1 MAALVQQGKSAISGS
16 APNRSHPRRRNPA
29 RVRLAS
35 AKTASTRMRSGR
47 CRTSPWLGCGP
58 AVPLRRATAVDN
70 PSGAPQLLVSREDF
84 RKVRPIYSQSANSR
98 SMPMRPSITEAVS
111 VTHRTASYQACQ
123 AHEEHAGSRPRGAA
137 LALRNAPDRSGHMTR
152 VRLRPFTA
160 IRRGRFAC
168 FRSRPSPTPHAR
180 TIRPRARGCAS
191 SPVSLSRPPRGA
203 TEVGE
208 ALRRA
213 HGGGASA
220 ADGDRLR

>member
-137 LALRNAPDRSGHMTR
+137 LALRNAPRPVRSHDARQAPAVHSHSERAIRVFPITTIPNPACPDNPPTRAR
-152 VRLRPFTA
+152 VRLISRVAQSPSS
-160 IRRGRFAC
+160 RR
-168 FRSRPSPTPHAR
+168 
-180 TIRPRARGCAS
+180 
-191 SPVSLSRPPRGA
+191 
-203 TEVGE
+203 
-208 ALRRA
+208 
-213 HGGGASA
+213 HGGRGGAETSA
-220 ADGDRLR
+220 RRRSISS

>member
-58 AVPLRRATAVDN
+58 AVPLRRATAIDN
-70 PSGAPQLLVSREDF
+70 PSGAPRLLVSREDF

-137 LALRNAPDRSGHMTR
+137 LALRNAPRPVRSHDARQAPAVSQPFGEGDSR
-152 VRLRPFTA
+152 VSDHDHPQPRMPGQSA
-160 IRRGRFAC
+160 
-168 FRSRPSPTPHAR
+168 HAR
-180 TIRPRARGCAS
+180 AGAPHLPCRSVALLEAPRR
-191 SPVSLSRPPRGA
+191 
-203 TEVGE
+203 
-208 ALRRA
+208 
-213 HGGGASA
+213 
-220 ADGDRLR
+220 

>member
-152 VRLRPFTA
+152 VRLRPFHSHSERA
-160 IRRGRFAC
+160 IRVFPITTIPKPRMPGKSAHTRAGAPHRPC
-168 FRSRPSPTPHAR
+168 RSVALLEA
-180 TIRPRARGCAS
+180 PRR
-191 SPVSLSRPPRGA
+191 
-203 TEVGE
+203 
-208 ALRRA
+208 
-213 HGGGASA
+213 
-220 ADGDRLR
+220 

>member
-1 MAALVQQGKSAISGS
+1 MPHKPVAGLWASCAPPARHSDRQPLGS
-16 APNRSHPRRRNPA
+16 ASVAGLPRR
-29 RVRLAS
+29 L
-35 AKTASTRMRSGR
+35 
-47 CRTSPWLGCGP
+47 
-58 AVPLRRATAVDN
+58 
-70 PSGAPQLLVSREDF
+70 
-84 RKVRPIYSQSANSR
+84 SQSAADLL
-98 SMPMRPSITEAVS
+98 PKCEFLVDAAAPSITEAVS
-111 VTHRTASYQACQ
+111 VTQRTASYQACQ